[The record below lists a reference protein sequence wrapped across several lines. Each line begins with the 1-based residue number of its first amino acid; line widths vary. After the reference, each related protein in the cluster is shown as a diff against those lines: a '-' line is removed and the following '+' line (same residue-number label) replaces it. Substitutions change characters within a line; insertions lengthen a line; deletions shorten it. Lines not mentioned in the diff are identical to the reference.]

1 MVPLMHVLRRRTIFA
16 SVAGVMLLLLV
27 GTWIRAPVSLRAVVA
42 VPADSA
48 GGSAVVVLPTR
59 VRDSMSS
66 VFTRFNEHWDEQGG
80 LNTLEKMLATVGPT
94 QREYLGCLQGT
105 ISGDTVRIESWE
117 AARNMKQLPLAVT
130 GDCDGVER
138 FIGTWHTHP
147 YHADLQNLP
156 VKTRALSQQDLDT
169 FRKSPFRA
177 TLVVWDTD
185 SVDAAVKGRNEKLRH
200 PASVVVGDQP

>member
-1 MVPLMHVLRRRTIFA
+1 MVPLMHVLRRHTTLA
-16 SVAGVMLLLLV
+16 SAAAVMLLLLV
-27 GTWIRAPVSLRAVVA
+27 AAWIRGPVSLRAVAA
-42 VPADSA
+42 VPAVSA

-105 ISGDTVRIESWE
+105 VSADTVRIESWE

-130 GDCDGVER
+130 GDCDGVEQ

-156 VKTRALSQQDLDT
+156 VKARALSQQDLDT
-169 FRKSPFRA
+169 FGKSSFRA
-177 TLVVWDTD
+177 MLVFWDTD
-185 SVDAAVKGRNEKLRH
+185 SVDAAVKGRNGKLRH
-200 PASVVVGDQP
+200 PATIVAGDQQ